1 MRPRLPQL
9 LNFMRHIQI
18 HKNKFSHSKMQFG
31 ITISQMKSKM
41 NWLHKNSEIFA
52 YVLNREVYLKY
63 LYYSYINIVEKKIS
77 HWIPDLNFP
86 SFTPCDVK

>member
-1 MRPRLPQL
+1 
-9 LNFMRHIQI
+9 
-18 HKNKFSHSKMQFG
+18 MQFG

-63 LYYSYINIVEKKIS
+63 LYYSYINIVEKKS
-77 HWIPDLNFP
+77 HIGFL
-86 SFTPCDVK
+86 T